1 MQLSPERE
9 RLVDDCAQTDPNPMD
24 SSESDAD
31 IQEHLG
37 KDFSA
42 LADMYW
48 VFFFLY
54 SNFFCQSPWLLYSCL
69 GSLTDI

>member
-1 MQLSPERE
+1 M
-9 RLVDDCAQTDPNPMD
+9 DDCAQTDPMPMD

-31 IQEHLG
+31 VQEHLG

-48 VFFFLY
+48 VFFFSILQ
-54 SNFFCQSPWLLYSCL
+54 FFPSESMA
-69 GSLTDI
+69 SL

>member
-1 MQLSPERE
+1 MIWMLNYLDVGEAWE
-9 RLVDDCAQTDPNPMD
+9 DCAQTDPMPMD

-31 IQEHLG
+31 VQEHLG

-48 VFFFLY
+48 VFFFSILQ
-54 SNFFCQSPWLLYSCL
+54 FFPSESMA
-69 GSLTDI
+69 SL

>member
-1 MQLSPERE
+1 M
-9 RLVDDCAQTDPNPMD
+9 DDFAQTDPMPMD

-31 IQEHLG
+31 IQDHIG

-48 VFFFLY
+48 VFFFLHT
-54 SNFFCQSPWLLYSCL
+54 SFFLSVH
-69 GSLTDI
+69 GFFVAV